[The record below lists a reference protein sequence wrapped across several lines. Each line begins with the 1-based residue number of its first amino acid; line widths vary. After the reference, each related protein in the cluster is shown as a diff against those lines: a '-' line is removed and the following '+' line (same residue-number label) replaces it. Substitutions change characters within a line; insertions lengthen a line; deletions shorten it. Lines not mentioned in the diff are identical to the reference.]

1 MPPCIASGYNLLE
14 MQADGKYAP
23 KYYLDDE
30 SNAMAVQ
37 FFEESTNEKD
47 YKVVVEGSNCG
58 GSVTIT
64 TMALASDAP
73 PEETP
78 PDVEAPPD
86 DETSSAFRIVT
97 STVGSSVVAFAFAL
111 IL

>member
-1 MPPCIASGYNLLE
+1 MPPCIESGYSLLE

-37 FFEESTNEKD
+37 FFEDSTKEND
-47 YKVVVEGSNCG
+47 YKVVVEGSDCG
-58 GSVTIT
+58 GTVAIS

-73 PEETP
+73 DEM
-78 PDVEAPPD
+78 PPD
-86 DETSSAFRIVT
+86 DMTSSAFRIVA
-97 STVGSSVVAFAFAL
+97 STVGSSVVAFAFAFVSVKNL
-111 IL
+111 L